1 MKKKLSR
8 IAALL
13 LAVVMVITGFTVMP
27 KVEAAEMPT
36 FTVKVSSTE
45 VKPGDKITV
54 EFWLEG
60 GVDVTSFAGF
70 LNIDKNVYSY
80 SGRDVEEGDLY
91 WDLYDKGAMPIFSAD
106 ESGDGFLVL
115 LGDEVPMSEGGLIAT
130 ITLTVKED
138 AVGTGNI
145 SFSFAGGTVG
155 PDADHEEVIYENPD
169 ASKTVDNNGNV
180 IPEGNIP
187 VVIELEDLSIDQ
199 EDFTM
204 ARGTTDAL
212 TVTATPEAA
221 LTGKTIAWSSS
232 DEDVVIVDEDG
243 NIEAV
248 GIGTATIT
256 ASVDDFSDSV
266 DITVNAPLTSITL
279 DKQETTIKK
288 GDTVDLKVIYNPEDT
303 TDSKDV
309 TWTSSDNTV
318 ASVDEDGTVTALKD
332 GTTTITA
339 KVGDLTADCIVNVRE
354 VPLEEIDLNQNAI
367 TLNKGEKS
375 EPLVVSYNPDDTT
388 DDKTVTWSSSDDDV
402 ATVENGVITATGA
415 GTATITATVGE
426 FTAECEVTVI
436 SPLESITL
444 TADRTTDDLEVDD
457 TVNLTVEYNP
467 TDTTDDK
474 AVTWSS
480 SDEDVATVDEN
491 GVVTAVSGG
500 TATITATSVVN
511 ENITATCD
519 VRVLKH
525 TTGITLDQS
534 EMTLTKGEISVP
546 LVVSFEPADTDD
558 SKDVTWSTSDASVAD
573 VDTEGR
579 VTAVGAGTVT
589 ITATVGEFTAECEV
603 TVISPLESITLTAD
617 RTTDNLEVGDTVN
630 LTVEYNP
637 ADTTDDK
644 AVTWSSS
651 DEDVATVDE
660 NGVVTAVSGG
670 TATITAV
677 SAADGEITATCDI
690 RVIKH
695 TTGITLDQ
703 SEMTLMKDE
712 ISAPLQVTF
721 IPADTDDSKDVT
733 WSSDNTEVAVVD
745 AEGRVT
751 GISEGTA
758 MITATTADGGF
769 TASCTVTVNEI
780 HVEDAVLAD
789 DTPTELYVGQEHLLN
804 VVITPENVTDEITY
818 AYASS
823 DETVA
828 TVDESGRISAV
839 QAGNTEI
846 TVTVT
851 AGEFTKELT
860 FDLEVKE
867 IPLEGIAFKEEI
879 TPLEEGQSAQL
890 EILFNPE
897 NTTVDRTVTWLS
909 SDESVATI
917 EDGLVTAVKAG
928 TTTISATVGDK
939 EISYELTVTEKKEEP
954 TPGTP
959 DDEKPAPGGPATD
972 DQQNQGTNKPVSGD
986 SQNTC
991 DKVNNQYE
999 GGAVQ
1004 TGDTTNIFGIILT
1017 MLISLSVAV
1026 LVVLRSRGK
1035 RILK

>member
-402 ATVENGVITATGA
+402 ATVEDGVRTATGA
-415 GTATITATVGE
+415 GTA
-426 FTAECEVTVI
+426 
-436 SPLESITL
+436 
-444 TADRTTDDLEVDD
+444 
-457 TVNLTVEYNP
+457 
-467 TDTTDDK
+467 
-474 AVTWSS
+474 
-480 SDEDVATVDEN
+480 
-491 GVVTAVSGG
+491 
-500 TATITATSVVN
+500 
-511 ENITATCD
+511 
-519 VRVLKH
+519 
-525 TTGITLDQS
+525 
-534 EMTLTKGEISVP
+534 
-546 LVVSFEPADTDD
+546 
-558 SKDVTWSTSDASVAD
+558 
-573 VDTEGR
+573 
-579 VTAVGAGTVT
+579 T

-867 IPLEGIAFKEEI
+867 IPLEGIEFKEEI
-879 TPLEEGQSAQL
+879 TPPEEG
-890 EILFNPE
+890 
-897 NTTVDRTVTWLS
+897 
-909 SDESVATI
+909 
-917 EDGLVTAVKAG
+917 
-928 TTTISATVGDK
+928 
-939 EISYELTVTEKKEEP
+939 
-954 TPGTP
+954 
-959 DDEKPAPGGPATD
+959 
-972 DQQNQGTNKPVSGD
+972 
-986 SQNTC
+986 
-991 DKVNNQYE
+991 
-999 GGAVQ
+999 
-1004 TGDTTNIFGIILT
+1004 
-1017 MLISLSVAV
+1017 
-1026 LVVLRSRGK
+1026 
-1035 RILK
+1035 

>member
-354 VPLEEIDLNQNAI
+354 VPLEGIDLNQNAI

-415 GTATITATVGE
+415 GTA
-426 FTAECEVTVI
+426 
-436 SPLESITL
+436 
-444 TADRTTDDLEVDD
+444 
-457 TVNLTVEYNP
+457 
-467 TDTTDDK
+467 
-474 AVTWSS
+474 
-480 SDEDVATVDEN
+480 
-491 GVVTAVSGG
+491 
-500 TATITATSVVN
+500 
-511 ENITATCD
+511 
-519 VRVLKH
+519 
-525 TTGITLDQS
+525 
-534 EMTLTKGEISVP
+534 
-546 LVVSFEPADTDD
+546 
-558 SKDVTWSTSDASVAD
+558 
-573 VDTEGR
+573 
-579 VTAVGAGTVT
+579 T

-677 SAADGEITATCDI
+677 SAADEEITATCDI

-789 DTPTELYVGQEHLLN
+789 DTPTEIYVGQEHLLN

-972 DQQNQGTNKPVSGD
+972 DQQTQGTNKPVSGD
-986 SQNTC
+986 SQNTG